1 MPKPKN
7 LPFQEIS
14 NTVNHADKG
23 DRATKSRKGP
33 VSRIPRRCAN
43 KNKHTTTSPSNNS
56 DKNDAKDNDDHR
68 SPSLEKSVNLNDV
81 PACKETIP
89 TTPAGCIAARI
100 RSYSALCRS
109 QRRKKK
115 SKDCS
120 SDSNKENTL
129 CSPAKTMSPVEETGH
144 DPMSTEVENN
154 SDLSSENESDEDI
167 LWKMTRRHCSEM
179 EDMAH
184 TKVSKIGNSKNKYC
198 QDG

>member
-14 NTVNHADKG
+14 NTVNHANKG
-23 DRATKSRKGP
+23 DQATKSRKGP

-43 KNKHTTTSPSNNS
+43 KNKHTTASPSNNS
-56 DKNDAKDNDDHR
+56 DKNNAKDHDDHR

-81 PACKETIP
+81 PEGKETVP
-89 TTPAGCIAARI
+89 PTPAGCIAARI
-100 RSYSALCRS
+100 RSYSALRRS
-109 QRRKKK
+109 QQKKK
-115 SKDCS
+115 GKDCG

-129 CSPAKTMSPVEETGH
+129 CSPAKTLSPLEETGH

-154 SDLSSENESDEDI
+154 SDLSENESDEDI
-167 LWKMTRRHCSEM
+167 LWKMTRRHCSGK

-184 TKVSKIGNSKNKYC
+184 TKVSKIGNSKHKYC